1 MPTTEEE
8 EAGIKRLERALRQV
22 RTAIDPTVPTQLV
35 QAFLAVGLNEGQTLT
50 DLAELLGTN
59 ISTASRQLLD
69 LGERNR
75 KMEPGYGLVDRKVD
89 PMNLRVNRY
98 TLTPKGRL
106 LIRELAAIMK
116 D

>member
-1 MPTTEEE
+1 MTNDDERH
-8 EAGIKRLERALRQV
+8 IQRLERALRQV
-22 RTAIDPTVPTQLV
+22 RTSIDPTVPTQLV
-35 QAFLAVGLNEGQTLT
+35 QAFLCVGMNEGQTLSN
-50 DLAELLGTN
+50 LADHLGTN

-98 TLTPKGRL
+98 SLTPKGRL
-106 LIRELAAIMK
+106 LLMELAQIMK

>member
-1 MPTTEEE
+1 MANTDDEEV
-8 EAGIKRLERALRQV
+8 GIKRLERALRQV

-35 QAFLAVGLNEGQTLT
+35 QAFLAVGLHEGQTLT
-50 DLAELLGTN
+50 ELADLLGTN

>member
-1 MPTTEEE
+1 MSSEENE
-8 EAGIKRLERALRQV
+8 GIKRMERALRQV

-50 DLAELLGTN
+50 ELAEHLGTN

-75 KMEPGYGLVDRKVD
+75 KMEPGYNLVDRRAD

-98 TLTPKGRL
+98 SLTPKGRL
-106 LIRELAAIMK
+106 LLKELADIMK

>member
-50 DLAELLGTN
+50 ELADLLGTN

-106 LIRELAAIMK
+106 LIRELAEIMK
-116 D
+116 E